1 MIRLSNF
8 TLCVMIVR
16 WSSVRLVKKR
26 EAKDVTRVRMDTS
39 LIQRQVN
46 ALIQPAELNIV
57 RNVTLPV
64 SKAVTSVEKDMKLTN
79 SLEFAR
85 VRNV

>member
-1 MIRLSNF
+1 
-8 TLCVMIVR
+8 MIVR